1 MSSDIIVERAQS
13 SADYEAAA
21 WIYTNNDPWK
31 AMSRGFEHNLA
42 KVTHDETVLFVARE
56 GEKVV
61 GACLLEEFGQ
71 LAPYIRALCVDHGYR
86 NRRIG
91 EKLIDAAL
99 EVAFQE
105 HDYLFLT
112 TSTDAALRF
121 YLRLGFDEVGYITD
135 MHAPGNNEHL
145 LRKMKG

>member
-1 MSSDIIVERAQS
+1 MTDATDKSDRELI
-13 SADYEAAA
+13 EA
-21 WIYTNNDPWK
+21 
-31 AMSRGFEHNLA
+31 
-42 KVTHDETVLFVARE
+42 
-56 GEKVV
+56 
-61 GACLLEEFGQ
+61 
-71 LAPYIRALCVDHGYR
+71 IRQGD
-86 NRRIG
+86 
-91 EKLIDAAL
+91 DAAL

-112 TSTDAALRF
+112 TSTDVALRF